1 MARSISAVLRNITS
15 WFTFITPYFYK
26 FLYYFSMPSIIVLG
40 KFITILNALGL
51 MSKPRSPIVEAAI
64 DYFTGN
70 ESAQMGGYGA

>member
-1 MARSISAVLRNITS
+1 
-15 WFTFITPYFYK
+15 
-26 FLYYFSMPSIIVLG
+26 MPSIIVLG